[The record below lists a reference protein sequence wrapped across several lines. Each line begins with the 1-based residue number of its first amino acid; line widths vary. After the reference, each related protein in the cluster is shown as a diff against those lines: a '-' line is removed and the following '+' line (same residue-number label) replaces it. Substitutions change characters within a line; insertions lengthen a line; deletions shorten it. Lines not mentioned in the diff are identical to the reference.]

1 MSSITSWQR
10 LVPISRSSDFATAIA
25 AEVHDPMWMLAR
37 QHQIG
42 ELRGEDTGSPA
53 FVRVGYK
60 AAPLVD
66 LVLTPSPN
74 QSVTVPIDSAKPI
87 EAQILPEPFAP
98 DLATKVELGLTFFQ
112 ILREAFTAPGRAAE
126 IQAKFLAVVMD

>member
-1 MSSITSWQR
+1 MASITTWHR
-10 LVPISRSSDFATAIA
+10 LVPVSRSSDFTTAIS
-25 AEVHDPMWMLAR
+25 AEIHDPMWMLAR

-66 LVLTPSPN
+66 LVLSSGPS

-87 EAQILPEPFAP
+87 EAQILPEPFSP
-98 DLATKVELGLTFFQ
+98 DLATKVELSLT
-112 ILREAFTAPGRAAE
+112 
-126 IQAKFLAVVMD
+126 